1 MSGHE
6 HIGGQAHG
14 PGLDSRHDHPHAH
27 GPGHGGYDVDPTH
40 RHPPQPDLED
50 TPLAYHQIMQMAV
63 TSLLVEKGIFSA
75 DDMRAQIEHMDAFSP
90 ARGARLVARA
100 WVDDGFRKRL
110 LADSKAAA
118 SEIGIDLGPI
128 PILVMEN
135 TPETHNLV
143 VCTLCSCYPR
153 FLLGLPPDWYKSRSY
168 RSRAVRE
175 PRRMLAE
182 FGTEIDPGRRIRVHD
197 STADMRYMILPMR
210 PAGTEGV
217 SEEALAGLVTRDSL
231 IGVTVPRAG

>member
-6 HIGGQAHG
+6 HADAPAHG
-14 PGLDSRHDHPHAH
+14 HDHRHAH
-27 GPGHGGYDVDPTH
+27 GGHDVDPTRH
-40 RHPPQPDLED
+40 HPPRPDLED
-50 TPLAYHQIMQMAV
+50 TPLAYHQVMQMAV
-63 TSLLVEKGIFSA
+63 VSLLVEKGVFNA
-75 DDMRAQIEHMDAFSP
+75 DDMRAQIECMDALTP

-100 WVDDGFRKRL
+100 WVDDGFRQRL

-118 SEIGIDLGPI
+118 AELGIDLGPI

-135 TPETHNLV
+135 TPGTHNLV

-153 FLLGLPPDWYKSRSY
+153 FLLGIPPDWYKSRSY

-175 PRRMLAE
+175 PRRVLAE
-182 FGTEIDPGRRIRVHD
+182 FGTEIDPERRIRVHD

-210 PAGTEGV
+210 PGGTDGM
-217 SEEALAGLVTRDSL
+217 SEEALAGIVTRDSL
-231 IGVTVPRAG
+231 IGVTEPRAG

>member
-1 MSGHE
+1 MDRS
-6 HIGGQAHG
+6 
-14 PGLDSRHDHPHAH
+14 P
-27 GPGHGGYDVDPTH
+27 DPLTGTTGTP
-40 RHPPQPDLED
+40 RIRPIATPPRPDLED

-63 TSLLVEKGIFSA
+63 VSLLIEKGVFSA
-75 DDMRAQIEHMDAFSP
+75 DEMRAQIERMDALTP

-100 WVDDGFRKRL
+100 WADGGFRERL
-110 LADSKAAA
+110 LADAKAAA
-118 SEIGIDLGPI
+118 AELGIDLGPV

-135 TPETHNLV
+135 TPGTHNLV

-175 PRRMLAE
+175 PRRVLAE
-182 FGTEIDPGRRIRVHD
+182 FGTELDPDARIRVHD
-197 STADMRYMILPMR
+197 STADMRYMVLPMR
-210 PAGTEGV
+210 PAGTEDM
-217 SEEALAGLVTRDSL
+217 SEEALAALATRDSL

>member
-1 MSGHE
+1 MSGHD
-6 HIGGQAHG
+6 HADGSTHG
-14 PGLDSRHDHPHAH
+14 HDHPHPH
-27 GPGHGGYDVDPTH
+27 GHGGYDVDPTQH
-40 RHPPQPDLED
+40 HPPQPDLED
-50 TPLAYHQIMQMAV
+50 TPLAYHQVMQMAV
-63 TSLLVEKGIFSA
+63 VSLLVEKGVFSA
-75 DDMRAQIEHMDAFSP
+75 DDMRAQIERMDALTP

-100 WVDDGFRKRL
+100 WVDDGFRERL

-118 SEIGIDLGPI
+118 AELDIDLGPI

-135 TPETHNLV
+135 TPETHNVV

-153 FLLGLPPDWYKSRSY
+153 FLLGIPPDWYKSRSY

-175 PRRMLAE
+175 PRRVLAE
-182 FGTEIDPGRRIRVHD
+182 FGTEIDPERRIRVHD

-210 PAGTEGV
+210 PAGTEGM
-217 SEEALAGLVTRDSL
+217 SEEDLATLATRDSL